1 MKPLVPLLRWTIA
14 LMVAQL
20 VGVVLWGLLA
30 PARPV
35 GPPPNLMDAR
45 AGWEESQDIEDRERI
60 EAERALEGD
69 EDEG

>member
-30 PARPV
+30 PARPA
-35 GPPPNLMDAR
+35 GPPANLMDVR
-45 AGWEESQDIEDRERI
+45 AGWEESQDIEDRERV
-60 EAERALEGD
+60 EAERKLEDD